1 MFSFFK
7 KGVFFII
14 LLKLLFINL
23 ALAEIISEIKI
34 SGNERISD
42 QTIQM
47 FSKVS
52 VNENIDE
59 RVVNEILKNLYD
71 SNYFSQ
77 VNVKFEN
84 NILKI
89 NVSENPIIYN
99 IKFEGLKSKSLQSTI
114 SDNLTLKERSSY
126 NEFILNNDKKKIIS
140 VLREMG
146 YFFSNVEIFKEELTD
161 NKLDLII
168 NIDLGKKSKIKK
180 ISFLGDKKF
189 KNRKLINIIVSEEFK
204 FWKFLSGKKYLNE
217 SVINL
222 DKRLLKNF
230 YLNQGYYN
238 VAINSSFAK
247 LINENEF
254 ELIYNINANDKFYFG
269 DLKLD
274 LPNDYEEQNFI
285 KIENL
290 FKKLSGSV
298 YSINKIDQILE
309 EIDSIV
315 LNEQYEAVNA
325 TVNENISSNKLNLT
339 FVINETEKLFV
350 ERINIFGNNVTSENV
365 IRNKLLIDEGDP
377 FNQILENKSIN
388 NIKSLNFFR
397 SVKSKV
403 IPGKDQNS
411 KIINITVDEK
421 PTGEI
426 MAGAGFGTSGTSFLF
441 GIKENNFLGKGIA
454 LDANL
459 NLGTDTVKGQ
469 FVVNNPNY
477 NNSDKSLSFSLLA
490 KEIDRLK
497 VSGYKTNKTG
507 LSLGTRFEYY
517 DDLFFRIGGS
527 SFYERLK
534 TDSTASATQ
543 KKQEGNY
550 FDTFLKLD
558 FDYDKRNQNFQTNKG
573 FRSKYSIDLPLIS
586 ETYTLSN
593 SYSYKHYTE
602 LYENNISAV
611 SFLFKSALSV
621 NNEDIKL
628 SERIF
633 IPSNSLRGFEAGKV
647 GPKDGSDYIGGNFI
661 SSFNFSTTLPQVLPN
676 YENADFL
683 FFLDVANIW
692 GVDYDTALDDNS
704 VRSSIG
710 IAVDWFTPVGPL
722 NFSLAQP
729 LSKSSN
735 DKTQSFRFNLGT
747 TF

>member
-7 KGVFFII
+7 KEVFFIV
-14 LLKLLFINL
+14 LLKLLFTNL
-23 ALAEIISEIKI
+23 ASAEIISEIKI

-59 RVVNEILKNLYD
+59 RTVNEILKNLYD

-99 IKFEGLKSKSLQSTI
+99 IKFEGLKSKSLQSKI

-126 NEFILNNDKKKIIS
+126 NEFILSNDKKKIIS

-146 YFFSNVEIFKEELTD
+146 YFFSNVEIFKEELAD

-285 KIENL
+285 KIINL

-377 FNQILENKSIN
+377 FNEILENKSIN

-477 NNSDKSLSFSLLA
+477 KNSDKSLSFSLLA
-490 KEIDRLK
+490 TEIDRLK
-497 VSGYKTNKTG
+497 ESGYKTNKTG

-527 SFYERLK
+527 SFYERLE

-543 KKQEGNY
+543 KTQEGNY

-558 FDYDKRNQNFQTNKG
+558 FDYDKRNQKFQTNKG

-647 GPKDGSDYIGGNFI
+647 GPKDGSDYIGGNFV
-661 SSFNFSTTLPQVLPN
+661 SSFNFS
-676 YENADFL
+676 YEK
-683 FFLDVANIW
+683 
-692 GVDYDTALDDNS
+692 
-704 VRSSIG
+704 
-710 IAVDWFTPVGPL
+710 L
-722 NFSLAQP
+722 NELTKFP
-729 LSKSSN
+729 PI
-735 DKTQSFRFNLGT
+735 
-747 TF
+747 

>member
-290 FKKLSGSV
+290 FKKVSGSV
-298 YSINKIDQILE
+298 YSINKSD
-309 EIDSIV
+309 
-315 LNEQYEAVNA
+315 
-325 TVNENISSNKLNLT
+325 
-339 FVINETEKLFV
+339 F
-350 ERINIFGNNVTSENV
+350 RGN
-365 IRNKLLIDEGDP
+365 
-377 FNQILENKSIN
+377 
-388 NIKSLNFFR
+388 
-397 SVKSKV
+397 
-403 IPGKDQNS
+403 
-411 KIINITVDEK
+411 
-421 PTGEI
+421 
-426 MAGAGFGTSGTSFLF
+426 
-441 GIKENNFLGKGIA
+441 
-454 LDANL
+454 
-459 NLGTDTVKGQ
+459 
-469 FVVNNPNY
+469 
-477 NNSDKSLSFSLLA
+477 
-490 KEIDRLK
+490 
-497 VSGYKTNKTG
+497 
-507 LSLGTRFEYY
+507 RFYR
-517 DDLFFRIGGS
+517 F
-527 SFYERLK
+527 
-534 TDSTASATQ
+534 
-543 KKQEGNY
+543 
-550 FDTFLKLD
+550 
-558 FDYDKRNQNFQTNKG
+558 KRT
-573 FRSKYSIDLPLIS
+573 I
-586 ETYTLSN
+586 
-593 SYSYKHYTE
+593 
-602 LYENNISAV
+602 
-611 SFLFKSALSV
+611 
-621 NNEDIKL
+621 
-628 SERIF
+628 
-633 IPSNSLRGFEAGKV
+633 
-647 GPKDGSDYIGGNFI
+647 
-661 SSFNFSTTLPQVLPN
+661 
-676 YENADFL
+676 
-683 FFLDVANIW
+683 
-692 GVDYDTALDDNS
+692 
-704 VRSSIG
+704 
-710 IAVDWFTPVGPL
+710 
-722 NFSLAQP
+722 
-729 LSKSSN
+729 
-735 DKTQSFRFNLGT
+735 
-747 TF
+747 